1 VSFLVLETSRACSVA
16 IDFGKLFSSSFEFL
30 SFHTARVKFPKWS
43 KTVLTAP
50 KRHFPSTP
58 NNGHHQADPVGP
70 VRADTVEKV
79 SFLAD
84 ERNVSGPLMR
94 SARGDVQ
101 QACAA
106 IRLPRSRRL
115 AGSAAR

>member
-1 VSFLVLETSRACSVA
+1 VPILL
-16 IDFGKLFSSSFEFL
+16 K
-30 SFHTARVKFPKWS
+30 K
-43 KTVLTAP
+43 
-50 KRHFPSTP
+50 
-58 NNGHHQADPVGP
+58 
-70 VRADTVEKV
+70 
-79 SFLAD
+79 SFLAN
-84 ERNVSGPLMR
+84 ERNVSRPLMR